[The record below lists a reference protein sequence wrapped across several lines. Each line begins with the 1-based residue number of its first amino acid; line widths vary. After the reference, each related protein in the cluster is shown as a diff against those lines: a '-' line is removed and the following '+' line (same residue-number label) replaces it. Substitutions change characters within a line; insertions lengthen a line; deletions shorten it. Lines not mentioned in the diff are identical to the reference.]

1 MTKTAFKPEVLTTKL
16 AQSRYGRVLLHLSC
30 LAVRPNH
37 LSWHWHGILRELAK
51 ITRRKDQMKN
61 TLIASLAGLALLT
74 ATSAWAQA
82 SHVSGQF
89 HGTEV
94 NTGRVTHSMEG
105 NKNILTLS
113 DDFKV
118 PKGPDLHWQVV
129 DSKGETFMLQRLL
142 IKGGTLKG
150 DKLNKSITVP
160 AYVSDISKVQIYC
173 AYVEMSLG
181 EASFETPI
189 QPTGR

>member
-1 MTKTAFKPEVLTTKL
+1 
-16 AQSRYGRVLLHLSC
+16 
-30 LAVRPNH
+30 
-37 LSWHWHGILRELAK
+37 
-51 ITRRKDQMKN
+51 MKN
-61 TLIASLAGLALLT
+61 KLITSFAGLALLA
-74 ATSAWAQA
+74 ATSTWAE
-82 SHVSGQF
+82 SSRVSSQF

-94 NTGRVTHSMEG
+94 NKGTVTHTMEG

-118 PKGPDLHWQVV
+118 PKGAPDTHWQVV
-129 DSKGETFMLQRLL
+129 DSKGNSYMLQRLL
-142 IKGGTLKG
+142 IKGATLKG

-160 AYVSDISKVQIYC
+160 AYVPDISKVQIWC

-181 EASFETPI
+181 EASFEQPI